1 MRRTLWDISP
11 EDSNVTY
18 YMPLKFGSKLP
29 PMNMSILRPSRTEY
43 TQAPSTAVFP
53 AAPTNPSPRIVG
65 RRVMALTEN
74 ALRRWVIGSCPSQHL
89 FTVQYQIEQKTATEA
104 VEISC
109 QLYRLYSAYY
119 YDFEAVIV
127 NHK

>member
-1 MRRTLWDISP
+1 
-11 EDSNVTY
+11 
-18 YMPLKFGSKLP
+18 MPLKLVSKLP
-29 PMNMSILRPSRTEY
+29 TMNMSILRPSSTEY
-43 TQAPSTAVFP
+43 TQTTSTAVFL
-53 AAPTNPSPRIVG
+53 ASPTNPSPPIVG

-109 QLYRLYSAYY
+109 QLHRLYSAYY
-119 YDFEAVIV
+119 YDFVAAIV